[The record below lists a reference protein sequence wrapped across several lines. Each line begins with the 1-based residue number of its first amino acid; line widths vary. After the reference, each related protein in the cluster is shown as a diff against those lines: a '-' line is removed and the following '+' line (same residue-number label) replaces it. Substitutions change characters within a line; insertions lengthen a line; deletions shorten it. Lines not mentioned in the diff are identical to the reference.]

1 MNVVEQETVATE
13 SKQAELYR
21 QYIDIQV
28 LISGRECIEY
38 GVNFPDLSLYDD
50 YRETE
55 DYQLTADIANKSAV
69 ILSPKMFA
77 VFFPYEPHKPCCH
90 VQGEPVTLKKLVA
103 KIPLELLN
111 R

>member
-13 SKQAELYR
+13 SKQAELHC

-55 DYQLTADIANKSAV
+55 DYQSTADIANKNAV
-69 ILSPKMFA
+69 ILLPKMFA
-77 VFFPYEPHKPCCH
+77 IFFPYESHKPCYH
-90 VQGEPVTLKKLVA
+90 V
-103 KIPLELLN
+103 
-111 R
+111 